1 MLTKIAIIKVLI
13 LYKLLCLLFPCSDD
27 DWNTLLLYLESLSPH
42 QISELATTPETE
54 HYILRSLNQIIQT
67 RLDSQN
73 IVSRL
78 TKLFPK
84 LKTEVIMANRTL
96 HTQRDNKSKPHHS
109 HSSDKIRRHNRSFT
123 YNGTSCKDLC
133 SFDKNALPV
142 TYQAH
147 QLTSYDLL
155 LSTNAVQR
163 DALNLEISKRAL
175 LPTLPPRPH
184 SSQGFYKEPKR
195 KLLEPLFKSDFSPPT
210 RQRRRG
216 PVKTLEPNSR
226 VKRLLQVKL
235 GRQLEIDE
243 SGQLVLQTA
252 EDVLHAI
259 ATNSLPSV
267 VQDIYLNFTN
277 SIPWN
282 PYQLQVVPKTQRDP
296 EHFVASMFGILHVYS
311 DGECEHQSFAGWSRD
326 KIIFNLIKEIPIF
339 RDYLPRKM
347 LKQWHNKV
355 RQTQYRRMQAK
366 VFSVGLRFHRPF
378 SLALWKIN
386 SLSYDLLSID
396 VHTLNITGRYSQD
409 GYTNQLHLSQ
419 HKLLKYLQKYFRF
432 VLKIVCEVIQSSH
445 SRVLEL
451 ETEKQHKPFVSDLP
465 ISIQKKQ
472 HLQLEEELDECR
484 HRRGQLDML
493 QVLVEQIVSSHLI
506 SLVEKGAKQW
516 VELIINK
523 RISTKEDEGKEL
535 EREQSMTTSSI
546 NGSSDL
552 EDEVNKEEL
561 FVSCLL
567 HTELELNEKG

>member
-1 MLTKIAIIKVLI
+1 MF
-13 LYKLLCLLFPCSDD
+13 KLLCLFFSCSDD
-27 DWNTLLLYLESLSPH
+27 DWNTLLLYLESLSPD

-67 RLDSQN
+67 RLDSEN

-78 TKLFPK
+78 TKLFPQ
-84 LKTEVIMANRTL
+84 LKTEVIMAHKFL
-96 HTQRDNKSKPHHS
+96 HAQRDDKLKSCHS
-109 HSSDKIRRHNRSFT
+109 HSSYKIERHTRSFT
-123 YNGTSCKDLC
+123 YSGTSCKDLC

-142 TYQAH
+142 TYRAH
-147 QLTSYDLL
+147 QLAVFDLL
-155 LSTNAVQR
+155 QSTNTVQK

-184 SSQGFYKEPKR
+184 SSQGFYKETKR
-195 KLLEPLFKSDFSPPT
+195 KSLEPLFKSDFSPPT

-226 VKRLLQVKL
+226 VKRLLQAKL
-235 GRQLEIDE
+235 GRQLETDK

-267 VQDIYLNFTN
+267 VQEIYLNYTN
-277 SIPWN
+277 SVPWN
-282 PYQLQVVPKTQRDP
+282 PYRLKVVPKTQTDP
-296 EHFVASMFGILHVYS
+296 EHFVISMFGFLHIYS

-326 KIIFNLIKEIPIF
+326 KIIFNLIREIPIF
-339 RDYLPRKM
+339 RDYLTRKM
-347 LKQWHNKV
+347 LKQWHKKV
-355 RQTQYRRMQAK
+355 RQMQYQRMQAK
-366 VFSVGLRFHRPF
+366 VFSVGPRFHRPF

-386 SLSYDLLSID
+386 NLSYDLLSIN
-396 VHTLNITGRYSQD
+396 VHTLNITGKYSQG
-409 GYTNQLHLSQ
+409 GYTTQLRLSQ
-419 HKLLKYLQKYFRF
+419 RKLLKYLQKYFRL
-432 VLKIVCEVIQSSH
+432 VLKIVCEVVQSSH

-472 HLQLEEELDECR
+472 HLQLEEELDESH

-493 QVLVEQIVSSHLI
+493 HILVEQIVSSCLI
-506 SLVEKGAKQW
+506 SLVEKGAEQW
-516 VELIINK
+516 LELITTK
-523 RISTKEDEGKEL
+523 RISSEEVEGEEL
-535 EREQSMTTSSI
+535 GRKQCITTASI
-546 NGSSDL
+546 NDSNDL

-561 FVSCLL
+561 FEMCLL
-567 HTELELNEKG
+567 QCELELNEKGKLIR

>member
-1 MLTKIAIIKVLI
+1 MF
-13 LYKLLCLLFPCSDD
+13 KLLCRFFPCSDD

-67 RLDSQN
+67 QLESQN

-78 TKLFPK
+78 TKLFPQ
-84 LKTEVIMANRTL
+84 LKTDVITANRFL
-96 HTQRDNKSKPHHS
+96 HAQRDNKLKTHHS
-109 HSSDKIRRHNRSFT
+109 HSSDKIGRHTRSFT
-123 YNGTSCKDLC
+123 YSGTSCKDLC

-142 TYQAH
+142 TYRAH
-147 QLTSYDLL
+147 QLKMCDLL
-155 LSTNAVQR
+155 QSTNAVQR

-184 SSQGFYKEPKR
+184 SSQGFYKEPK
-195 KLLEPLFKSDFSPPT
+195 KKSLEPLFKSDFSPPT

-226 VKRLLQVKL
+226 VKRLLQAKL
-235 GRQLEIDE
+235 GRQLETDE

-267 VQDIYLNFTN
+267 VQEIYLNYTN
-277 SIPWN
+277 SVPWN
-282 PYQLQVVPKTQRDP
+282 PYQLQVVPKTQTDP
-296 EHFVASMFGILHVYS
+296 EHFVVSMFGLLHIYS
-311 DGECEHQSFAGWSRD
+311 DGECEHRSFAGWSRD
-326 KIIFNLIKEIPIF
+326 KIIFNLIREIPIF

-347 LKQWHNKV
+347 LKQWHDRV
-355 RQTQYRRMQAK
+355 RHIQYQRMQAK

-386 SLSYDLLSID
+386 SLSYDLLSIN
-396 VHTLNITGRYSQD
+396 VHTLNISGKYSQD
-409 GYTNQLHLSQ
+409 GYTNQLRLSQ
-419 HKLLKYLQKYFRF
+419 RKLLKYLQKYFRL
-432 VLKIVCEVIQSSH
+432 VLKIVCEVVQSSH

-472 HLQLEEELDECR
+472 HFQLEEELDESR
-484 HRRGQLDML
+484 HRRGQLNML
-493 QVLVEQIVSSHLI
+493 HVLVEQIVSSCLI
-506 SLVEKGAKQW
+506 SLVEKGAEQW
-516 VELIINK
+516 LELITNK
-523 RISTKEDEGKEL
+523 RISSEEVEGEGS
-535 EREQSMTTSSI
+535 ERKQSITTASI
-546 NGSSDL
+546 NDSSDL
-552 EDEVNKEEL
+552 EDEVTMEEL
-561 FVSCLL
+561 FELCLL
-567 HTELELNEKG
+567 QSELELNEKG